1 MLYKLGAVPYLNAL
15 PLIHYL
21 EKKPTHAAPSALARL
36 LKIGEVEIA
45 TAPIAALFEN
55 PHYSLI
61 PGICIGSNGP
71 VRSVKLFFRSEK
83 INAENIRSI
92 YLDIESRTSALLLK
106 VLLRFKYGRRLDE
119 IDFMTPIPFHA
130 MEGQLLIG
138 DKAMRELPEVPPLD
152 LGYEWTSWT
161 GLPFVYAAWISRLSE
176 TSDRALEALTE
187 ARNRGVS
194 AIPSVI
200 PPDRVP
206 SLSRDVRLPRDLIE
220 DYLRN
225 IVYHLGPREI
235 EGMEL
240 FRDYLLQAGLLET
253 PSNQL
258 KYAIA

>member
-1 MLYKLGAVPYLNAL
+1 MPYKLGAVPYLNAL

-21 EKKPTHAAPSALARL
+21 EKKPTLAPPAALVRL
-36 LKIGEVEIA
+36 LKTGAVEIA
-45 TAPIAALFEN
+45 TAPITALFEN

-61 PGICIGSNGP
+61 PGICIGSSGP
-71 VRSVKLFFRSEK
+71 VRSVKLFFRSKE

-92 YLDIESRTSALLLK
+92 TLDIESRTSALLLK
-106 VLLRFKYGRRLDE
+106 VLLRFKYGRRLEE
-119 IDFMTPIPFHA
+119 IDFITPIPFHA

-138 DKAMRELPEVPPLD
+138 DKAMREFPEVPPLD

-176 TSDRALEALTE
+176 PGDHAIQELTE
-187 ARNRGVS
+187 ARDRGVS

-200 PPDRVP
+200 PQDA
-206 SLSRDVRLPRDLIE
+206 RLPRALVE

-225 IVYHLGPREI
+225 IVYHLGPRET

-240 FRDYLLQAGLLET
+240 FRDYLLREGLLSPPRE
-253 PSNQL
+253 SL
-258 KYAIA
+258 IYAVA